1 MLNSY
6 QLPEDRRCQV
16 CDARMPDP
24 AGWLCPSCGASQTPA
39 RRAGGIRGF
48 LGEVNQLKPFVT
60 FAVVLIVVVVAM
72 FAAGWGHCGGRDD
85 AAVAGGR

>member
-1 MLNSY
+1 
-6 QLPEDRRCQV
+6 
-16 CDARMPDP
+16 MPDP

-72 FAAGWGHCGGRDD
+72 FAAGWGQYFVRGHCGGRDD
-85 AAVAGGR
+85 AAV